1 MNELKSILLAIWILF
16 ISYALFLAP
25 INEGDYSFLNQM
37 FSLQYTDPLLI
48 SVFTLLGIWPI
59 VYCILLLENDRASIK
74 AWPFALGSF
83 VLGAFSLLPYFVFH
97 IEKRR
102 VKNRTPKQVQA
113 ILSNRGLY
121 ILLLLLT
128 ILVMA
133 FGIYFGNVQVYA
145 QAFMQSRFVHVMTID
160 FAVLT
165 LLSMLGIA
173 HHAYYLH
180 ERSKRLWWL
189 GIIPIIGALLYL
201 LITDARQREA
211 EE

>member
-25 INEGDYSFLNQM
+25 INESDYSFLNQM

-48 SVFTLLGIWPI
+48 AVFSLLGIWPV

-102 VKNRTPKQVQA
+102 VTNRTPKQVQA

-128 ILVMA
+128 ILIMA
-133 FGIYFGNVQVYA
+133 FGLYFGNFQIYS

-160 FAVLT
+160 FVVLT

-173 HHAYYLH
+173 HHAYYLN

-189 GIIPIIGALLYL
+189 GVIPIIGALLYL